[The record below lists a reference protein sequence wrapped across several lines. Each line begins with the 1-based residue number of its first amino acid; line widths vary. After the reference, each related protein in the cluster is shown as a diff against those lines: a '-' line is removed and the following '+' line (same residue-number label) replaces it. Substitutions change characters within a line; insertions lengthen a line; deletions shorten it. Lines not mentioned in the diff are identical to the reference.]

1 MKEYLNWTNA
11 VYVLV
16 WLILVVLG
24 LDLALSWLNLANTL
38 ANIGGLFLIFFI
50 IFISVKTKAFTNFE
64 NLFKK

>member
-1 MKEYLNWTNA
+1 MKEHLNWTNA

-16 WLILVVLG
+16 WLILVILG
-24 LDLALSWLNLANTL
+24 LDLSLGWLNLANTI

-50 IFISVKTKAFTNFE
+50 IFISVKTKAFTIFK